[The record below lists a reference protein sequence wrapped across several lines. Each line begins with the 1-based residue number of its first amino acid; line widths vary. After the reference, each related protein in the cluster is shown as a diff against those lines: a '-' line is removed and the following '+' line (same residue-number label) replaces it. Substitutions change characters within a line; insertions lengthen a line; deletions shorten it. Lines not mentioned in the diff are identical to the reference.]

1 MAKPR
6 SDSLYENL
14 ARAGLLDEF
23 FVMFYTQR
31 PGYKEIAE
39 WLDKA
44 GMPNSD
50 GAIHTLLHVHSLYWK
65 IEQADRRA
73 AATADTLPENTDEM
87 IRRQLKQKEFDLA
100 FAEMGTKEALAVL
113 RFDLDKRSAE
123 FAAALEQEKLKLKRE
138 AEARASGSLR
148 LAREKFE
155 AAEARLNAAR
165 DAMARLDASGGLS
178 AEARAEIEKAMGIL

>member
-14 ARAGLLDEF
+14 ARAGLLDDF
-23 FVMFYTQR
+23 FVMFYSKR

-39 WLDKA
+39 WLDAA

-73 AATADTLPENTDEM
+73 AATADTLPENTDAM
-87 IRRQLKQKEFDLA
+87 IRKQLKQKEFDLA
-100 FAEMGTKEALAVL
+100 FAELGTKEALAVL

-138 AEARASGSLR
+138 AEARAAESLK
-148 LAREKFE
+148 LMREKFE
-155 AAEARLNAAR
+155 AAEKRAALA
-165 DAMARLDASGGLS
+165 D
-178 AEARAEIEKAMGIL
+178 RAEKVATSDLTPEERETKLKEIFGLK